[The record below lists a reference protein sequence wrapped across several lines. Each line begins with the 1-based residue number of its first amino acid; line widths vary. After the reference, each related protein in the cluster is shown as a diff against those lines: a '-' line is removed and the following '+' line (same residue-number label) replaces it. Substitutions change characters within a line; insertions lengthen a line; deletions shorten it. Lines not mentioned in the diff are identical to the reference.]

1 MASGPTTSMQIEAEI
16 VETVTDFI
24 SWAPKSLCLV
34 APPCRTLCQL
44 TAMASQVPLFTGIL
58 QARIVVWIAIPSSRG
73 ASQSRGWTQISHI
86 LYCLSHQ
93 WSPRQ
98 HIKKK
103 KKKKKERDI
112 ALLMKVHLVKAM
124 VFPAVMYRW
133 ELDHKEDWAPKNWCF
148 QIVVLEK
155 TPESPLDN
163 KETKPINSKGNQPLY
178 SLEGLI
184 LKLKLQY
191 FSHLM
196 WRSDSMENTPLLGKT
211 EGKRRRGQQRMKW

>member
-1 MASGPTTSMQIEAEI
+1 MASDPITSMQIEAEI

-34 APPCRTLCQL
+34 ASPCRTLCQL
-44 TAMASQVPLFTGIL
+44 TAMASQLPLFTGIL

-73 ASQSRGWTQISHI
+73 LPNPGTEPRYPISFTVWATSEALDSI
-86 LYCLSHQ
+86 L
-93 WSPRQ
+93 
-98 HIKKK
+98 KKK
-103 KKKKKERDI
+103 KRERERHHFADEGPS
-112 ALLMKVHLVKAM
+112 M

-148 QIVVLEK
+148 QIMVLEK

-191 FSHLM
+191 FSQLT
-196 WRSDSMENTPLLGKT
+196 WRIDSMEKIPLLGKT